1 MWIGVPQ
8 KWTQHDLLCVT
19 HLSQGPQGFK
29 TLSRGSMH
37 KEMAKFGLEGWRRL
51 MTQQSP
57 SRGADPLVVI
67 IQQIEKRR
75 RLHRGELP
83 PGIWSGG
90 IRSQPINAS
99 TLSIPVVSWIHM
111 RDPCVIPVG
120 DVDGAIRADRGMHR
134 TKPSILGLKGRIGFY
149 G

>member
-1 MWIGVPQ
+1 MPQ
-8 KWTQHDLLCVT
+8 KWTQHGLLGVT

-29 TLSRGSMH
+29 ALSRGSVH
-37 KEMAKFGLEGWRRL
+37 EEMAKFGLDGWRRR

-75 RLHRGELP
+75 RFHRGERP
-83 PGIWSGG
+83 HGIYPGG
-90 IRSQPINAS
+90 IGSQPINAS

-120 DVDGAIRADRGMHR
+120 DVNGAIRADRGVHR
-134 TKPSILGLKGRIGFY
+134 TKPSILGLNGRIGFY